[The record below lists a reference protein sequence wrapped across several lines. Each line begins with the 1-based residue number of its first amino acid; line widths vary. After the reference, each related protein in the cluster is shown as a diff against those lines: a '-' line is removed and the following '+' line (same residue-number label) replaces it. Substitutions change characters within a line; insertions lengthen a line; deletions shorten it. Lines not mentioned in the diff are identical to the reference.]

1 MGRKDL
7 NVKRDLF
14 FWVKLQRGQGA
25 QEEHSGGRS
34 AGTTYRDRTRAL
46 FLRDPVCHGKGT

>member
-1 MGRKDL
+1 MM
-7 NVKRDLF
+7 KRDVF

-25 QEEHSGGRS
+25 QEEHGGGRS

-46 FLRDPVCHGKGT
+46 FLWDPLCQGKGT